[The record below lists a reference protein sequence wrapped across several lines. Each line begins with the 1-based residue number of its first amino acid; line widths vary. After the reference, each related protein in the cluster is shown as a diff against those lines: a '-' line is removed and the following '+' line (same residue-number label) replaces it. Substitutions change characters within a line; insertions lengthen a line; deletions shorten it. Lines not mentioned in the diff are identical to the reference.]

1 MSTNRSGRINNYW
14 LFLVYTLLFVLVGLY
29 VFVANDESLP
39 IIEIFQWNYL
49 IPVSIYAFGAIGL
62 SFIIF
67 LLLQKRIPIVLSL
80 VISIIIGLPI
90 GLMLIAG
97 FFNLLSII
105 R

>member
-1 MSTNRSGRINNYW
+1 
-14 LFLVYTLLFVLVGLY
+14 
-29 VFVANDESLP
+29 VANDESQP

-49 IPVSIYAFGAIGL
+49 IPVLIYSSGAIGL

-67 LLLQKRIPIVLSL
+67 LLLQKRVSIVISL

-97 FFNLLSII
+97 FFSLISSIG
-105 R
+105 